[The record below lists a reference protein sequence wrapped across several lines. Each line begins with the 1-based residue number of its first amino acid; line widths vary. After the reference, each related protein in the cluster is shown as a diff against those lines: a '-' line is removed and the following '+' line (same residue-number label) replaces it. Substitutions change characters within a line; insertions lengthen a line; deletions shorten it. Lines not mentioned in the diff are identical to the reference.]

1 MGKSAAAPPT
11 PDYVGAAKQQG
22 QDNLAAAK
30 QSNVMSNPN
39 MYTPFGNQTVSY
51 SSPTFDQSSYDA
63 ALSKYNAGAV
73 DRNRFMRQGN
83 PEGDTITG
91 ATYFDQAGYDAANAA
106 RGAAPSRDSFMTG
119 GGQPTV
125 TQTLNPQAQQTLD
138 AQMRVQTALANLGQT
153 GAANAQNVL
162 NTPFNPN
169 LPNIQTSVNSA
180 GGLQSSVAPSGNI
193 QSTAAPYGD
202 VQNYVNSSGNI
213 QSTAAPS
220 GNIQNYVNSS
230 GNIQS
235 TAAPSGNI
243 QNYVDSAGN
252 VQTGL
257 SADQFG
263 LARANTQANT
273 YGLASQDVNAD
284 TYGLAKGRV
293 PLQYSLNTSNL
304 TQMPTNAGMS
314 AQQAI
319 LARLNPT
326 IEAGDTSFKQ
336 ALANQGLAPGTAA
349 FDAAMRNREASKND
363 LYSQAAL
370 QGINLDMAARQQG
383 LNELNTTGTFGNQ
396 AQLAGAGLYNQAVA
410 QNFGQ
415 GMSANQLKNAS
426 VAQNFGQGVT
436 ADQLYNSAVG
446 QNFNQ
451 GLLAQQA
458 NNAAQQQ
465 QYGQN
470 LNNAQFANQAQQQLY
485 GQNVGNVQ
493 LANQAQQQLYGQNL
507 NNAQFT
513 NQAQNQLYGQNA
525 NNVQLANQAQQQLYG
540 QNLGNAQFT
549 NQAQNQLYGQNA
561 NNVQMANA
569 AQQQLY
575 GQNLNNAQL
584 ANQAQQQLY
593 GQNLNNAQFGNQAV
607 QQSLAQ
613 QSALRSQPLNEILG
627 LMGGSQI
634 QLPQF
639 QGYQGAQVA
648 PAPTFAGAQAQ
659 GQNAMQN
666 YGIQQSG
673 NNALTSGL
681 FGALTSG
688 AMLAS
693 KFSDRRL
700 KSNIVQVG
708 IHPLGI
714 GIYEYDI
721 FGNRERGVMAD
732 EVAKVMPEAII
743 QTSSGYMMVNY
754 GKL

>member
-1 MGKSAAAPPT
+1 
-11 PDYVGAAKQQG
+11 
-22 QDNLAAAK
+22 
-30 QSNVMSNPN
+30 
-39 MYTPFGNQTVSY
+39 
-51 SSPTFDQSSYDA
+51 
-63 ALSKYNAGAV
+63 
-73 DRNRFMRQGN
+73 MRQGN
-83 PEGDTITG
+83 PEGDTTTG
-91 ATYFDQAGYDAANAA
+91 ASYFDQAGYDAANAA
-106 RGAAPSRDSFMTG
+106 RGAAPTREAYTTG
-119 GGQPTV
+119 GGVPTV
-125 TQTLNPQAQQTLD
+125 TQTLTPQAQQTLD

-153 GAANAQNVL
+153 GATNAQNVL

-169 LPNIQTSVNSA
+169 LAPIQNTIAPSGNI
-180 GGLQSSVAPSGNI
+180 QSSVAPSGNI
-193 QSTAAPYGD
+193 QSTIAGYNP
-202 VQNYVNSSGNI
+202 VQVSG
-213 QSTAAPS
+213 
-220 GNIQNYVNSS
+220 
-230 GNIQS
+230 
-235 TAAPSGNI
+235 
-243 QNYVDSAGN
+243 

-257 SADQFG
+257 GAGDYG

-273 YGLASQDVNAD
+273 YGLASGDVNAN
-284 TYGLAKGRV
+284 TYGLAQGYV
-293 PLQYSLNTSNL
+293 PLQTSLDTSNL
-304 TQMPTNAGMS
+304 TQMPTNAGIS

-319 LARLNPT
+319 LSRLNPT

-396 AQLAGAGLYNQAVA
+396 ALLAGAGLYNQAVG

-415 GMSANQLKNAS
+415 GITANQLQNQA

-446 QNFNQ
+446 QNFGQ
-451 GLLAQQA
+451 ALAAQQA
-458 NNAAQQQ
+458 NNAAQAQ

-470 LNNAQFANQAQQQLY
+470 VGAGQFTNAAQQQLY
-485 GQNVGNVQ
+485 S
-493 LANQAQQQLYGQNL
+493 
-507 NNAQFT
+507 
-513 NQAQNQLYGQNA
+513 QNA
-525 NNVQLANQAQQQLYG
+525 NNVQLN
-540 QNLGNAQFT
+540 
-549 NQAQNQLYGQNA
+549 
-561 NNVQMANA
+561 NA

-575 GQNLNNAQL
+575 GQNLNNAQF
-584 ANQAQQQLY
+584 N
-593 GQNLNNAQFGNQAV
+593 NQAV

-613 QSALRSQPLNEILG
+613 QSALRAQPLNEILG

-666 YGIQQSG
+666 YGVQQSG

-743 QTSSGYMMVNY
+743 PTSSGYMMVNY